1 MSQAANGRDDVDN
14 LAGRQLGLPAVA
26 GVDLLGVGQ
35 HPVPLVGD
43 PLEGDSDPRQDHV
56 CRLGLARRGILSHCL
71 MPLGDAR

>member
-1 MSQAANGRDDVDN
+1 MSQAQMAETTSTISPAV
-14 LAGRQLGLPAVA
+14 QLGLPAVA